1 MADARSYIVS
11 FEGVSATVGGVD
23 IAALVE
29 LHLNF
34 TANSIPTVTLLVD
47 VGAVNENASAVDG
60 VSLAEAG
67 GFLQGLRGMV
77 KSSSGTLELS
87 VTAVSTGPGGSD
99 TQTLKLSGWMLT
111 DVAFSPVVRGGVC
124 TASLTFMHPICK
136 ANFGGEM
143 PALLSTNPVFNDGG
157 SNPLDVFISALKTYA
172 DTARVADVRDTP
184 NVPDGSAGPLEI
196 REALLSQMD
205 KAVSAL
211 AAHTAWSGGG
221 LPLFT
226 ALAAYEPQVIQALS
240 RYAAPTGGTSVFQ
253 RFSRALVPECSLV
266 MGGDFTSSALSVHP
280 LCPWASPTSSVG
292 EGDIV
297 SIALP
302 QRDPSPISGVHM
314 LSNDTSEE
322 LEDSYHQDGAQIK
335 KLPSEIFYVPQSEIG
350 AEYMYGPIVQLQEPG
365 WLYDTH
371 CLVVAASRTPPKQ
384 PATPTSTPISD
395 DTASIN
401 AMGESQVAIDYASA
415 LMACSKAYYET
426 SLMSGWV
433 FEVTCRLMLSANI
446 RPGEVMAVKAAGSTV
461 LCGYVN
467 SITHSISI
475 RGRSATTVVTC
486 SHPQIMGKRPESITS
501 GDNAMYQ

>member
-1 MADARSYIVS
+1 MSGARSYIVS
-11 FEGVSATVGGVD
+11 FEGVSANVGGVD
-23 IAALVE
+23 ISALVE

-47 VGAVNENASAVDG
+47 VGAVNESASAVDG
-60 VSLAEAG
+60 VSLVKAG
-67 GFLQGLRGMV
+67 GFLQSLRGMV
-77 KSSSGTLELS
+77 KSSSGTLRLS
-87 VTAVSTGPGGSD
+87 VTAVSMGPGGSD

-111 DVAFSPVVRGGVC
+111 DVVFSPIVRGGVC

-143 PALLSTNPVFNDGG
+143 PALLSTNPVFNGG
-157 SNPLDVFISALKTYA
+157 SNPLDVFISAANTYA
-172 DTARVADVRDTP
+172 DTARVADIRDTP
-184 NVPDGSAGPLEI
+184 NVPGGSADPLVI
-196 REALLSQMD
+196 REALLSQME

-211 AAHTAWSGGG
+211 AEHVTWSGGG

-240 RYAAPTGGTSVFQ
+240 RYAAPTGGTSLFQ

-266 MGGDFTSSALSVHP
+266 IGGDFTSPALSVHP
-280 LCPWASPTSSVG
+280 LCPWASPTSSVD

-322 LEDSYHQDGAQIK
+322 LEDSYSQIGAQIK
-335 KLPSEIFYVPQSEIG
+335 KLQSEIFYVPQSEIG

-371 CLVVAASRTPPKQ
+371 CLIVSASRTPPKQ
-384 PATPTSTPISD
+384 PDTPTSMPISD

-401 AMGESQVAIDYASA
+401 AMGESQVSIDYASA

-446 RPGEVMAVKAAGSTV
+446 RPGEVMAVNAAGSTV

-486 SHPQIMGKRPESITS
+486 SHPQIMGKRPDSITS